1 MTLSACSTTS
11 EKPILINK
19 ECVPPQEVATKHS
32 DLPTLSAP
40 MTEKQMLDQW
50 IDDMQAYN
58 TLNIEHSALIDWVN
72 KYCK

>member
-1 MTLSACSTTS
+1 
-11 EKPILINK
+11 
-19 ECVPPQEVATKHS
+19 VPPQEVATKHS